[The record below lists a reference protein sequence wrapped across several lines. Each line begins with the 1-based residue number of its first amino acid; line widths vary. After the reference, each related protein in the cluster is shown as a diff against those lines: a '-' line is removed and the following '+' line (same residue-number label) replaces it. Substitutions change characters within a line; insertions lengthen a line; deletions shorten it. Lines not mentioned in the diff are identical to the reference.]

1 MMQWLERNVVPVA
14 GKIGAQRHLVAIRD
28 GFVSVI
34 PPIIIGSFA
43 ILLNNFPLP
52 TIERY
57 QAFMMG
63 IFGENFTMFGGN
75 IWDASYAI
83 LALLVTMAISYHLA
97 RSYHVDGLAAAILSV
112 STFVMLSPFTEDWG
126 LSLAWTGSQGLF
138 VALFNAIIVTEL
150 FRVLVNSRF
159 TIKMPQGVPEGVTKS
174 FRSLIPFLIIL
185 IGLSLLQIFMTLVVQ
200 LSVHELIFEWIQTPL
215 LKLSNSLPAALIVVF
230 LNHFLWFFGLHGT
243 NIMSPIME
251 GVYLSASI
259 TNTELV
265 QAGASIFGDELAIV
279 TKAFFDAYVFMG
291 GSGTT
296 LALIAAIFIV
306 AKTSHYRTVGKLGAP
321 GAAFNINEPI
331 MFGMPIVLNPS
342 LLIPFVLS
350 PILLTIISYFAI
362 SLGFVA
368 KTAVAIPWTT
378 PPIISGFLVSGH
390 WSGVVLQLFNLTLA
404 TLIYIPFIRL
414 SERAQERIE
423 KENG

>member
-1 MMQWLERNVVPVA
+1 MMEWMEKHFIPVA

-34 PPIIIGSFA
+34 PLIIIGSFA

-52 TIERY
+52 NIDRY

-83 LALLVTMAISYHLA
+83 LAVLVTMSISYHLA
-97 RSYHVDGLAAAILSV
+97 RSYSVDGLSAAILSV
-112 STFVMLSPFTEDWG
+112 STLVMISPFTEDWG

-138 VALFNAIIVTEL
+138 VALFNALIITEL
-150 FRVLVNSRF
+150 FRILVNSRF
-159 TIKMPQGVPEGVTKS
+159 TIKMPQGVPDGVTKS
-174 FRSLIPFLIIL
+174 FRSLVPFLIIL
-185 IGLSLLQIFMTLVVQ
+185 IGVSLFQMFMTLVVET
-200 LSVHELIFEWIQTPL
+200 SVHELIFNWIQAPL

-230 LNHFLWFFGLHGT
+230 FNHFLWFFGLHGT
-243 NIMSPIME
+243 NIMSPVME
-251 GVYLSASI
+251 GVYLTASI
-259 TNTELV
+259 SNTELV
-265 QAGASIFGDELAIV
+265 QAGASIFSNELAIV

-306 AKTSHYRTVGKLGAP
+306 SKTSHYRTVGKLGGP

-331 MFGMPIVLNPS
+331 MFGMPIVLNAS
-342 LLIPFVLS
+342 LFIPFIII
-350 PILLTIISYFAI
+350 PILLTVISYFAI

-390 WSGVVLQLFNLTLA
+390 WSGVVLQLFNLALA
-404 TLIYIPFIRL
+404 TLIYIPFIKA
-414 SERAQERIE
+414 SEKAQEKIQQDQ
-423 KENG
+423 